1 MPKNTQNTLLTR
13 QKRTLLLLEW
23 SVGFR
28 PAGSVWVLLLALR
41 GFSLVEIGAAEGLFH
56 IVSFCCELPSGLLAD
71 LLGRKRT
78 LALSQGMFLLSAL
91 LMAVSQGVGGVY
103 LSLAVSALGYNL
115 QSGTREAM
123 TYESMLQWGQ
133 EGEYLRFSSLQNGVY
148 RFSDG
153 GAMLLAGAT
162 VLLGWRKAYLLDA
175 VIALTGLLAVL
186 ALAEPACPGR
196 DGRAVTSRTLPAA
209 LRETVWGAWTLLKTD
224 RAAVKIILVNALA
237 GACATLTRFFLQQR
251 VEAAVT
257 VPALLG
263 PALFVLGLGGGLAG
277 LITGRLDRMPYRR
290 AAALVLG
297 GTMACALLAR
307 GCFLPLLMLS
317 GLGAGLLDD
326 GLQLV
331 SDKRLNERFPSAQRA
346 TLVSVS
352 SMAFS
357 VFMIPLSPL
366 FGWFFS

>member
-56 IVSFCCELPSGLLAD
+56 VVSFCCELPSGLLAD

-91 LMAVSQGVGGVY
+91 LMAGSQGVGGVY

-196 DGRAVTSRTLPAA
+196 DGPAVTSRTLPAA

-251 VEAAVT
+251 VEAAAWAYAVCPGAGRRT
-257 VPALLG
+257 GGTDHRPLGQDALPPSGGSCLRGHHGLRPAG
-263 PALFVLGLGGGLAG
+263 PGVFPAPFDAVRFGGGAVGRWLAA
-277 LITGRLDRMPYRR
+277 RQRQ
-290 AAALVLG
+290 AA
-297 GTMACALLAR
+297 
-307 GCFLPLLMLS
+307 
-317 GLGAGLLDD
+317 
-326 GLQLV
+326 Q
-331 SDKRLNERFPSAQRA
+331 
-346 TLVSVS
+346 
-352 SMAFS
+352 
-357 VFMIPLSPL
+357 
-366 FGWFFS
+366 